1 MCKFQVL
8 MKRANETIRHHTA
21 GNMEILAFSVATQ
34 RYGTTPSSHTH
45 FKLQRWSHVHNRH
58 ELQGCALHTP
68 NLSLPTIPHDGAQC
82 PHCSDGETE
91 AERP

>member
-8 MKRANETIRHHTA
+8 MKRANEMIRHHTA
-21 GNMEILAFSVATQ
+21 GDMEILTFSVATQ
-34 RYGTTPSSHTH
+34 RYDTTPAAHTH

-58 ELQGCALHTP
+58 ELQMCPPHTESKSP
-68 NLSLPTIPHDGAQC
+68 QTPHDGARY

-91 AERP
+91 AEKP